1 MPHNPYT
8 GVHNPGVEFTN
19 PSPYSPEPL
28 VVAGGWRTPAG
39 QSYEMVNPDAGEG
52 PVQASEGLPKSAR
65 RGGIK
70 YPTGGVI
77 LGNDTICHSSADSE
91 PVTLPD
97 GTTIGYAMAT
107 AEAAGVP
114 LAEEQARAYIDATK
128 RDPEEGTRMVSLHKL
143 TTEVMYD
150 TSVTTTEVLYG
161 DLPRHRVEE
170 VSLEVPVPHGT
181 LTYALDAVD
190 ATIAARRRFGYTI
203 PEESRTVTTV
213 GNEII
218 IRWEEHS

>member
-19 PSPYSPEPL
+19 PSPYSPGAL
-28 VVAGGWRTPAG
+28 GG
-39 QSYEMVNPDAGEG
+39 NPY
-52 PVQASEGLPKSAR
+52 L
-65 RGGIK
+65 
-70 YPTGGVI
+70 PTGGVT

-91 PVTLPD
+91 PVTLAD

-114 LAEEQARAYIDATK
+114 LTEEQARAYIDATK
-128 RDPEEGTRMVSLHKL
+128 RDPEEGTRMVSLHKI
-143 TTEVMYD
+143 TTEVLHDTSVTNTEVLRD
-150 TSVTTTEVLYG
+150 TSVTTAERLYG